1 MFEFIRAQEKPA
13 FGQNVKRRVVL
24 GNYLMQRY
32 AQKGEASNL
41 INAQKFRRMIIE
53 QFAQEMIKHN
63 VDFTISP
70 TGFGE
75 KPPRVEDILNPKG
88 DEGKSPVY
96 EYKMDYFT
104 VISNCLGTLNLTVP
118 LFEDADAP

>member
-53 QFAQEMIKHN
+53 QF
-63 VDFTISP
+63 S
-70 TGFGE
+70 
-75 KPPRVEDILNPKG
+75 
-88 DEGKSPVY
+88 
-96 EYKMDYFT
+96 
-104 VISNCLGTLNLTVP
+104 
-118 LFEDADAP
+118 